1 MTKKPSGASG
11 GASGKDLIKQP
22 HGGAL
27 LKGGV
32 TGHKGS
38 LGSPPSKIREAARM
52 AFAERLHVL
61 EAIVDSKDER
71 TSDRI
76 GAMKL
81 LSDTGGVDKIALTVD
96 EQDETK
102 ITPERVAEL
111 WERWER
117 IKSVKELEKLMIGA
131 AKKQLGGG
139 E

>member
-1 MTKKPSGASG
+1 
-11 GASGKDLIKQP
+11 
-22 HGGAL
+22 
-27 LKGGV
+27 
-32 TGHKGS
+32 
-38 LGSPPSKIREAARM
+38 M

-61 EAIVDSKDER
+61 EAIIDSEDER

-81 LSDTGGVDKIALTVD
+81 LSDTGGVDKLALTVD
-96 EQDETK
+96 EQPETEV
-102 ITPERVAEL
+102 TPERVAEL

-117 IKSVKELEKLMIGA
+117 IKTVKELEKLMIGA